1 MNAKGFLNTQA
12 GTVLI
17 IGAVAAVG
25 LVVLYKT
32 TGLSSLVSKGKNAV
46 GEFLEPPP
54 WADKIDKFLGIG
66 KYHNGANG
74 DPPNPY
80 AAEEQKLRNIVSR
93 IPKGSTPG
101 YVPGIYSDPNNL
113 DYPEEGYIL

>member
-1 MNAKGFLNTQA
+1 MSAKDFANTQA
-12 GTVLI
+12 GTVVI
-17 IGAVAAVG
+17 VVAVAAIG

-32 TGLSSLVSKGKNAV
+32 TGLSSLFTSGVNAV

-66 KYHNGANG
+66 RYHNGANG
-74 DPPNPY
+74 DAPSPY
-80 AAEEQKLRNIVSR
+80 LAEDRRLAAAPKP
-93 IPKGSTPG
+93 PKGASPT
-101 YVPGIYSDPNNL
+101 YVPGIYSDPHSL